1 MPKRSR
7 FFAYLF
13 VVSLAAWTVALL
25 IPVPKTADRI
35 GGAELKFII
44 SKVLHATA
52 YAYLTVVAAQMTL
65 SIRQRW
71 LILGLLSFHAFL
83 TEFLQQFVNRGAS
96 LRDVGLDH
104 FGILIGLLASRPR
117 WRALWQN
124 LPSNPRESN
133 ETIAR

>member
-13 VVSLAAWTVALL
+13 AISLAAWTVALL

-35 GGAELKFII
+35 GDAELKFIL
-44 SKVLHATA
+44 SKVLHTTA
-52 YAYLTVVAAQMTL
+52 YAYLTVVAAQMVL
-65 SIRQRW
+65 SVRRRW
-71 LILGLLSFHAFL
+71 FILGLLSFHAFL

-104 FGILIGLLASRPR
+104 LGILIGLLAGRPH
-117 WRALWQN
+117 WRGSWPAE
-124 LPSNPRESN
+124 PRKQSGDG
-133 ETIAR
+133 ARA